1 MWTQV
6 LDSPPDELVNL
17 ATDARRLGF
26 LDMSQSGGVV
36 EVAFTRLLTSDE
48 RR

>member
-1 MWTQV
+1 M
-6 LDSPPDELVNL
+6 NL
-17 ATDARRLGF
+17 AMDARRLGF

-36 EVAFTRLLTSDE
+36 EVTFSRLLTPDE